1 MKNRRFLANAKQAS
15 FFHGGEGGFSY
26 FVGEVDLNAVIFKK
40 RLVERIARIEF
51 LLQIGAKANR
61 NVSAFDTEGNG
72 IREAYPAKHEHLFRR
87 RKMESSLDLRR
98 RILALESKHT
108 RTGLGAAS
116 AHFFAKRKHLAKILF
131 ELGTGDKSSLA
142 ALAVCNAHA
151 AKGFQSMACRH
162 AADTHAFGNF
172 LFGGNGLADFECAG
186 ANLFQQAL
194 LDLVVQ
200 RDDAFSIESE
210 LAHGCS
216 SCIDDWTYIAEGE
229 WCQADF
235 TDEANSFHFSGDRR
249 HQSQLEPVLQSR
261 RKRAMSE
268 ALPIGEAVLEVISN
282 DGAKRYVRVT
292 QTPFFIGRG
301 AETGNHLQ
309 LNDRRI
315 SRNCAAIVSEANKFY
330 IEDRGQRRGLYV
342 NGEKV
347 ESREL
352 QHGDAITFG
361 LEDSYEIIYRS
372 SETSGDDSIPMFLT
386 RIEHMTSTDQSSGGL
401 NKLNLLLEAT
411 TLLHS
416 QLPLDSVL
424 GKMLDHAISVTNADR
439 GLLLETNQA
448 GQLGVRLARRNGGMR
463 LPPESLSPSQT
474 AIQMALKQ
482 QAAVI
487 TEDLAQ
493 AEMNLQEAQSIVSQ
507 GLRSVVVIPLYSV
520 TRASSDESLVDVVR
534 GQFLGVVYLDSRKP
548 AAFSR
553 LDRQILDALAADA
566 AGTLDNARLVERE
579 RERQRLEQ
587 EINIARDIQQ
597 ALLPRALRKY
607 PYLDVKGCNF
617 PCLSVGGDY
626 FDVFPMGDGRTAFLI
641 ADVSGKGLGA
651 ALLTTMLQGALS
663 GLTLGYDPARV
674 FTHINRFLC
683 DHAEVGRY
691 ATMFFG
697 VMDGGGHMEFINAGH
712 PSPYLIR
719 NGKAETPFTEGSYP
733 VGLVP
738 EAEYTAACL
747 KLEPGDT
754 LVLFSDGVTEA
765 MDPDDE
771 MFGMPRLAEVLND
784 KNDVPLDHLQK
795 CVLEAVENFV
805 RGARQADDLT
815 MLLVRYQAASKDVM
829 TDTDAPSTS
838 SAVA

>member
-1 MKNRRFLANAKQAS
+1 M
-15 FFHGGEGGFSY
+15 
-26 FVGEVDLNAVIFKK
+26 
-40 RLVERIARIEF
+40 
-51 LLQIGAKANR
+51 
-61 NVSAFDTEGNG
+61 
-72 IREAYPAKHEHLFRR
+72 P
-87 RKMESSLDLRR
+87 
-98 RILALESKHT
+98 
-108 RTGLGAAS
+108 
-116 AHFFAKRKHLAKILF
+116 
-131 ELGTGDKSSLA
+131 
-142 ALAVCNAHA
+142 
-151 AKGFQSMACRH
+151 
-162 AADTHAFGNF
+162 
-172 LFGGNGLADFECAG
+172 
-186 ANLFQQAL
+186 
-194 LDLVVQ
+194 
-200 RDDAFSIESE
+200 
-210 LAHGCS
+210 
-216 SCIDDWTYIAEGE
+216 
-229 WCQADF
+229 
-235 TDEANSFHFSGDRR
+235 
-249 HQSQLEPVLQSR
+249 
-261 RKRAMSE
+261 E
-268 ALPIGEAVLEVISN
+268 ALPIAEAVLEVLSN

-292 QTPFFIGRG
+292 QTPFLIGRG

-330 IEDRGQRRGLYV
+330 IEDRGQRRGLFV
-342 NGEKV
+342 NGEKA

-352 QHGDAITFG
+352 QDGDHITFG

-372 SETSGDDSIPMFLT
+372 SELSGDESIPMFLT
-386 RIEHMTSTDQSSGGL
+386 RIEHITSRDQSSSGGL

-439 GLLLETNQA
+439 GMLMESNPA
-448 GQLGVRLARRNGGMR
+448 GQLHVRLARKSGGMR

-482 QAAVI
+482 QGSVI

-493 AEMNLQEAQSIVSQ
+493 AEMNLQEAQSVVAQ
-507 GLRSVVVIPLYSV
+507 GLRAVVVIPLYSV
-520 TRASSDESLVDVVR
+520 TRASSDESLLNVSR
-534 GQFLGVVYLDSRKP
+534 GQFLGVLYLDSRRP
-548 AAFSR
+548 AAFSK

-597 ALLPRALRKY
+597 ALLPRSFKDF
-607 PYLDVKGCNF
+607 PQLDVSGCNF

-651 ALLTTMLQGALS
+651 AMLTTMLQGALS
-663 GLTLGYDPARV
+663 GLTLGAEPARV
-674 FTHINRFLC
+674 FNHINRYLC
-683 DHAEVGRY
+683 NHAEVGRY

-697 VMDGGGHMEFINAGH
+697 AMDTQGHLEFINAGH
-712 PSPYLIR
+712 PSPFLIR
-719 NGKAETPFTEGSYP
+719 GGQAEAPFTEGSYP

-738 EAEYTAACL
+738 EAEYTATCL

-765 MDPDDE
+765 MDPEDE
-771 MFGMPRLAEVLND
+771 MFGMNRLSEVLKD
-784 KNDVPLDHLQK
+784 KHDVSLEHLQK
-795 CVLEAVENFV
+795 CVLESVENFV

-815 MLLVRYQAASKDVM
+815 LLLVRYQAAAQNADS
-829 TDTDAPSTS
+829 DADGRSAS
-838 SAVA
+838 SAAA